1 MNKKRA
7 SASRSKGQ
15 SPSKLFGPPP
25 LLEGED
31 AAAYKEIL
39 ARISSAVRPTDFI
52 GEILIRDAADVAWNI
67 FRLRRILAAYLS
79 AQVWEIVNDKAS
91 SLARAEAK
99 LLPLEGT
106 EKEEMNKLLDPNSE
120 LSWETL
126 IELCP
131 HAYEKFE
138 ELWESAKAT
147 LDMSE
152 IQANV
157 TVSNLDTI
165 ERFEHLIAI
174 DEQRFDSIIRELDRH
189 QSRQKYLDNNFKD
202 VEEAEF
208 KIVKPKTKIGKITNE
223 KAA

>member
-1 MNKKRA
+1 MTRKRA
-7 SASRSKGQ
+7 STSRSKT
-15 SPSKLFGPPP
+15 SRLFGPPP
-25 LLEGED
+25 ILEGED

-39 ARISSAVRPTDFI
+39 ARISGAVGPTDFL

-67 FRLRRILAAYLS
+67 FRLRRTLAAYLS

-91 SLARAEAK
+91 SLAKAEAK
-99 LLPLEGT
+99 LLTLEGT
-106 EKEEMNKLLDPNSE
+106 EKEEMDKLLDSNSE
-120 LSWETL
+120 FSWETL

-138 ELWESAKAT
+138 ELWDSAKAT

-157 TVSNLDTI
+157 MISNLDTI

-174 DEQRFDSIIRELDRH
+174 EEHRFDSNMRELDRH
-189 QSRQKYLDNNFKD
+189 QSMRKHLDSNFKD
-202 VEEAEF
+202 VGEGKFE
-208 KIVKPKTKIGKITNE
+208 IDKPKTKIGKITNE

>member
-1 MNKKRA
+1 MSKNSKRA
-7 SASRSKGQ
+7 SASMSKGQ
-15 SPSKLFGPPP
+15 SPTKLFGPPP

-39 ARISSAVRPTDFI
+39 ARISSAVGPTDFL

-79 AQVWEIVNDKAS
+79 AQVWEVVNNKAS
-91 SLARAEAK
+91 SLAHAEAK

-106 EKEEMNKLLDPNSE
+106 EKEEMDKLRDSNSD
-120 LSWETL
+120 LSWDALTKL
-126 IELCP
+126 YP
-131 HAYEKFE
+131 HAYEKYQ
-138 ELWESAKAT
+138 ELWDSAKAT

-157 TVSNLDTI
+157 MVSNLDTI
-165 ERFEHLIAI
+165 ERFEHLIATE
-174 DEQRFDSIIRELDRH
+174 EQRFDSNMRELDRH
-189 QSRQKYLDNNFKD
+189 QSMRKHLDNN
-202 VEEAEF
+202 
-208 KIVKPKTKIGKITNE
+208 IIGKITNE